1 MADEAREM
9 LEAAHRERQHSN
21 SLGFH
26 SQGEDHAE
34 ALALLRQLRDGAALA
49 SKLGRVLRGKSEI
62 GYDITRIKD
71 DQVLRILRNATD
83 LVDEAFRRSRA

>member
-1 MADEAREM
+1 MVAD
-9 LEAAHRERQHSN
+9 AAAALCTN

-26 SQGEDHAE
+26 FQGEDHAE
-34 ALALLRQLRDGAALA
+34 ALALLRQLRDGTALA
-49 SKLGRVLRGKSEI
+49 SRLGLVLRAKGEI
-62 GYDITRIKD
+62 GYDITRIKE